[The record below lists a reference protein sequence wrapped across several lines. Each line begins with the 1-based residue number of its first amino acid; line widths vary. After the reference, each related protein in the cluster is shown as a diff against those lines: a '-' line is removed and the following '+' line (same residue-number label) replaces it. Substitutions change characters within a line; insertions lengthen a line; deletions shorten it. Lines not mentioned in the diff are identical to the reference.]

1 LAAALTFASSRLVA
15 APGDDTLP
23 SNDAQAS
30 PETASAGVAASR
42 AVIVFVGDAAE
53 EGDLDELVR
62 EFLGRK
68 GVEVESSHAAR
79 FEPDALFEDGAEST
93 AVRVFVRVEPTR
105 ARLYFRGPGGARF
118 LLRTI
123 PLPSGL
129 DEVGR
134 ELVGQVVES
143 SVVTLLNTSAGLSR
157 EQASAEV
164 ALESTNEDTPPKA
177 EPHAE
182 PSRAPRPHEPSLALW
197 FALRYS
203 VASSGPDF
211 ELAHGP
217 GAEAG
222 VGTRGALS
230 VRARVSVDRFFEQDL
245 RTTELDA
252 TVQQS
257 SFRASVDLG
266 LHLTKEQLA
275 VLAFGASADLV
286 RIEPGAPRAGDVTPA
301 EPDSSVVPSLRPEL
315 RYEVALGALS
325 LAASGF
331 VDVPLE
337 RTHYDLEVDGE
348 TEPVGTPWPVR
359 PGGALV
365 LGFCY

>member
-1 LAAALTFASSRLVA
+1 
-15 APGDDTLP
+15 
-23 SNDAQAS
+23 
-30 PETASAGVAASR
+30 
-42 AVIVFVGDAAE
+42 VGDAAE

-68 GVEVESSHAAR
+68 IVEVESSHAAR
-79 FEPDALFEDGAEST
+79 FEPNALFEDRAEST
-93 AVRVFVRVEPTR
+93 AVHVFVRVEPAR

-123 PLPSGL
+123 ALPSGL

-143 SVVTLLNTSAGLSR
+143 SVVTLLSTSAGLSR
-157 EQASAEV
+157 EEASAEV
-164 ALESTNEDTPPKA
+164 ARESTNEGAPPKA
-177 EPHAE
+177 APHAE
-182 PSRAPRPHEPSLALW
+182 RPRAPKPNEPSVALW

-230 VRARVSVDRFFEQDL
+230 VRGRVSTDRFFEQDL
-245 RTTELDA
+245 RTTELEA

-266 LHLTKEQLA
+266 FHLTKKQLA

-286 RIEPGAPRAGDVTPA
+286 RTEPGDSRAGDVTPA
-301 EPDSSVVPSLRPEL
+301 EPSSSVVPSLRPEL
-315 RYEVALGALS
+315 RYEYSLGALS
-325 LAASGF
+325 LAVSGF
-331 VDVPLE
+331 ADVSLE
-337 RTHYDLEVDGE
+337 RTHYDLRVDGE
-348 TEPVGTPWPVR
+348 TESVGTPWQVR